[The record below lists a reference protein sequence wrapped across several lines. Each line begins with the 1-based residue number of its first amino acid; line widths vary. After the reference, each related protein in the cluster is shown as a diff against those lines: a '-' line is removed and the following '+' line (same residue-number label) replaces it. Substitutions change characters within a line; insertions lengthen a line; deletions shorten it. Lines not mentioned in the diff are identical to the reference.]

1 MFLCRF
7 TSYFL
12 IFFYFFLIIII
23 SADVFTMRVCYTLWS
38 HFPWAHSPPI
48 IFMLLLL
55 CIPSNYVYN
64 RQRRRRRA
72 EVASYVSTCLAAH
85 EEMDFYLANDQGGL
99 LVSSVKNISV
109 DEFDLV
115 CTTDVMGGE
124 IPNVRE
130 VIFLL
135 DYSCRTTAWIDRA
148 PRRPRERPTH
158 QVKRGK

>member
-72 EVASYVSTCLAAH
+72 EVASYISTCLAAH

-115 CTTDVMGGE
+115 CTTDVMGE

-130 VIFLL
+130 VFLL
-135 DYSCRTTAWIDRA
+135 DYSCRTTRESIE
-148 PRRPRERPTH
+148 RRDVQGNPSGEN
-158 QVKRGK
+158 GK